1 MPENPEQ
8 PKANTTS
15 STQPEQQAAQ
25 GVLRRWWRESQRRWW
40 SRWLIQLA
48 IVLIVVMIV
57 SAFQARHL
65 ISRGEAAPNFVLR
78 DLQGVEHELA
88 QYRGKTVL
96 LAFMAPWCTVCGLEA
111 SNLVAVSDD
120 DPDKVV
126 LGLMIDYSSPAE
138 AQAFVEEHEITFP
151 VLLGNE
157 SVHRAYAVKSFPTL
171 YVIDEEGA
179 IRHAV
184 VGYTT
189 WAGLK
194 LRLAL

>member
-1 MPENPEQ
+1 M
-8 PKANTTS
+8 
-15 STQPEQQAAQ
+15 
-25 GVLRRWWRESQRRWW
+25 V
-40 SRWLIQLA
+40 QLA
-48 IVLIVVMIV
+48 IVLVVVMIV

-78 DLQGVEHELA
+78 DLQGVEHELE

-138 AQAFVEEHEITFP
+138 AQAFVEEHEISFP